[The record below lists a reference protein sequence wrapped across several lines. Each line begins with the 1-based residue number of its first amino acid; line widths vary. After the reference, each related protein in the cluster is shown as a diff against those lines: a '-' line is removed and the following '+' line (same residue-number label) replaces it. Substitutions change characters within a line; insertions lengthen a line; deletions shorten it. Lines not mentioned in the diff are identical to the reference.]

1 MHFFEN
7 HLSTFMH
14 MKSAIKIAIFYID
27 VPTLCMS
34 GMRKLKCFI
43 ANIIGQKTFF
53 SLTTFSTLYREKIL
67 LELKKNLNQ

>member
-1 MHFFEN
+1 
-7 HLSTFMH
+7 MH

-43 ANIIGQKTFF
+43 ANIIGQKTFYY
-53 SLTTFSTLYREKIL
+53 TNVRETAKMY
-67 LELKKNLNQ
+67 LEFFYIV

>member
-1 MHFFEN
+1 
-7 HLSTFMH
+7 MH

-43 ANIIGQKTFF
+43 ANIIGQKTFYY
-53 SLTTFSTLYREKIL
+53 TNVGATAKMY
-67 LELKKNLNQ
+67 LEFFYIV